1 MTLYGQNTRA
11 LTFENFY
18 RRALRGAR
26 RCGSTGSRAGKV
38 AKRRALIGKKRGEE
52 EADWKEA
59 GVQVE
64 RVQVERV
71 GMMRV

>member
-1 MTLYGQNTRA
+1 
-11 LTFENFY
+11 
-18 RRALRGAR
+18 
-26 RCGSTGSRAGKV
+26 V